1 MESNGESLLHPQ
13 KRRVKEETVLPD
25 PRSHLWTLEP
35 HHACL
40 LGAEIIEKSLLLQM
54 PSKTK
59 TGTGQNN
66 LVSPLLPP
74 SILPS
79 LSPNGWKQWVV
90 RGSNMVPSDRT
101 FNYQWETL

>member
-40 LGAEIIEKSLLLQM
+40 LGAEIREVTAATDALQ
-54 PSKTK
+54 
-59 TGTGQNN
+59 NEN
-66 LVSPLLPP
+66 
-74 SILPS
+74 
-79 LSPNGWKQWVV
+79 
-90 RGSNMVPSDRT
+90 RDRT
-101 FNYQWETL
+101 K